1 MTQFFYDLVLYFLL
15 VFSFPKLLIDYLFK
29 GKYRKSLFSRLHPEV
44 PKDIKRPV
52 IWLHAVS
59 LGETKALSTL
69 VPHIRKSHPDSFIY
83 VTTVTETGQEQAKKS
98 IPDADEIAYLPLDF
112 SWIIKS
118 FVRKIKPA
126 LLILVEG
133 DYWYNMI
140 REVKK
145 QGGKIVV
152 VNGKLSEKSMKRYL
166 AIRSFSRKL
175 FNSVDHFCIQGES
188 YLERFLKLGISPDN
202 LTITGNLKFDIPGAK
217 LDDLDELRTKF
228 KLKPTDRVITLGST
242 HEGEE
247 ELLYKSLIPALSLD
261 PNLKVLIVPRH
272 PERFAR
278 VKNLIH
284 HPQIRVIDQM
294 GILPKC
300 YRLSHLAIVG
310 GSFVKGIGGHDIF
323 EPAKIGIPTLYG
335 PYMHKQIDLDR
346 GLTEAGAGM
355 KVTQP
360 HLIEV
365 VEKLLNDH
373 KLAFEMGE
381 KGKHFANKV
390 MGASFRTWNEINS
403 NISLSTQSRNVT

>member
-1 MTQFFYDLVLYFLL
+1 MPFFYDLTLYFFLIL
-15 VFSFPKLLIDYLFK
+15 FFPKLLIDYLFK
-29 GKYRKSLFSRLHPEV
+29 GKYRKSLFARLFSEA
-44 PKDIKRPV
+44 PKGITGPV

-59 LGETKALSTL
+59 MGETKALSTL
-69 VPHIRKSHPDSFIY
+69 VPHIRKTHPNTFIY

-98 IPDADEIAYLPLDF
+98 VPDADAIGYLPLDF

-118 FVRKIKPA
+118 FVRKIKPT

-140 REVKK
+140 KEVKK
-145 QGGKIVV
+145 GGGKVVV

-166 AIRSFSRKL
+166 AVRSFSRSL
-175 FNSVDHFCIQGES
+175 FKSIDHFCIQGES
-188 YLERFLKLGISPDN
+188 YLERFLKLGISAEN

-217 LDDLDELRTKF
+217 VDDLDELRVAL
-228 KLKPTDRVITLGST
+228 KLKATDRVITLGST

-247 ELLYKSLIPALSLD
+247 ELLYKSLIPALALD
-261 PNLKVLIVPRH
+261 PTLKVLIVPRH

-278 VKNLIH
+278 VKKLIH
-284 HPQIRVIDQM
+284 HPQVLVVDQM

-300 YRLSHLAIVG
+300 YHLSHLAIVG

-335 PYMHKQIDLDR
+335 PYMDQQVDLDQ
-346 GLTEAGAGM
+346 GITDAGAGM
-355 KVTQP
+355 KVTQL
-360 HLIEV
+360 HLMEV

-373 KLAFEMGE
+373 KFAFEMGE
-381 KGKHFANKV
+381 KGKRYAHKV
-390 MGASFRTWNEINS
+390 MGASFRTWNQIDS
-403 NISLSTQSRNVT
+403 NISLEKKEEEV

>member
-1 MTQFFYDLVLYFLL
+1 MMRILYDLALYFLL
-15 VFSFPKLLIDYLFK
+15 ILFFPKLLIDYIFK
-29 GKYRKSLFSRLHPEV
+29 GKYRKSLFARLHPAV
-44 PKDIKRPV
+44 PKGIKDPV

-59 LGETKALSTL
+59 MGETKALSTL
-69 VPHIRKSHPDSFIY
+69 VPHIRKTHPDAFIY

-98 IPDADEIAYLPLDF
+98 IPEADGIGYLLLDF
-112 SWIIKS
+112 SWIIKP
-118 FVRKIKPA
+118 FVREIKPA

-133 DYWYNMI
+133 DYWFNLM

-145 QGGKIVV
+145 EGGKIVV

-166 AIRSFSRKL
+166 ATRSFSRLL
-175 FNSVDHFCIQGES
+175 FKSVDYFCIQGES
-188 YLERFLKLGISPDN
+188 YMERFLKLGIRPEK

-217 LDDLDELRTKF
+217 LDELDEFRKEL

-284 HPQIRVIDQM
+284 HPQIRVVDQM
-294 GILPKC
+294 GVLPKC

-335 PYMHKQIDLDR
+335 PYMHKQVNLDR
-346 GLTEAGAGM
+346 GMTHAGAAM
-355 KVTQP
+355 KVAQP
-360 HLIEV
+360 HLIEA
-365 VEKLLNDH
+365 VEKLLNDN
-373 KLAFEMGE
+373 KFAFEMGE
-381 KGKHFANKV
+381 KGKHFAHKV
-390 MGASFRTWNEINS
+390 MGASFRTWKEINS
-403 NISLSTQSRNVT
+403 NIFLSTQN